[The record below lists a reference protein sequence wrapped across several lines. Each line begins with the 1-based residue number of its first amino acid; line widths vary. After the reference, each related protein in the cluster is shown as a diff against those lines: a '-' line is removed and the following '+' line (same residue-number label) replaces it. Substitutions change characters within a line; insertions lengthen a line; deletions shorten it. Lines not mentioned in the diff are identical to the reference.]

1 MINRALALCFILLFL
16 SHFGIAQWNPPDS
29 LRGIPV
35 RNNCK
40 KTQGGIGMSIQ
51 PSLFNLHGIIYL
63 CPDRAQA
70 IDQRHPGAS
79 FFFRVHEYGHL
90 ALGSRDEAAADAWA
104 AEQLSHT
111 DAGRAVLRAVL
122 AHFVDIGDKF
132 APYYGTGFYRGVNVA
147 TTAGLDR
154 REWPQA
160 LLAYQQKWENRLRQ
174 NGSISFRSDHG
185 SVFDGLVVIDGNT
198 LGFFDTWHRD
208 RVLPLPVLNVGT
220 HKLSLVNVWSY
231 QLGQNNQLRASVRGM
246 NATTSFTTSNTGDLV
261 GYISESDSAI
271 SVQVGRH

>member
-1 MINRALALCFILLFL
+1 MINRGLALCFILLFL
-16 SHFGIAQWNPPDS
+16 SNFGIAQWNPPDS

-35 RNNCK
+35 RNDCK
-40 KTQGGIGMSIQ
+40 KTQGGIGMSFQ
-51 PSLFNLHGIIYL
+51 PSLFNPRGIIYL

-70 IDQRHPGAS
+70 IDRRHPGAS

-111 DAGRAVLRAVL
+111 EAGRAVLRAVL
-122 AHFVDIGDKF
+122 AHFVDIGYKF

-147 TTAGLDR
+147 TTAGLDGR
-154 REWPQA
+154 AWPQA

-198 LGFFDTWHRD
+198 LGFFDTLHRD
-208 RVLPLPVLNVGT
+208 RVLPLPVLSGGT

-231 QLGQNNQLRASVRGM
+231 RLGQNNQLRASVRGM
-246 NATTSFTTSNTGDLV
+246 NATISFTTSNTGALV
-261 GYISESDSAI
+261 GYISEDDSAI
-271 SVQVGRH
+271 SVQVGRP

>member
-16 SHFGIAQWNPPDS
+16 SHFGMAQWTPPDS

-35 RNNCK
+35 RNDCK
-40 KTQGGIGMSIQ
+40 KTQGGIGMSFQ

-174 NGSISFRSDHG
+174 NGSISFRGGHG
-185 SVFDGLVVIDGNT
+185 AVFDGLVVIDGNT

-208 RVLPLPVLNVGT
+208 RVLPLPVLNEGT

-231 QLGQNNQLRASVRGM
+231 RLGQNNQLRASVKGM
-246 NATTSFTTSNTGDLV
+246 NATTSFTTSNIRELV
-261 GYISESDSAI
+261 GYISEDDSAI
-271 SVQVGRH
+271 SVQVGRP

>member
-1 MINRALALCFILLFL
+1 L
-16 SHFGIAQWNPPDS
+16 SLSYFGIAQWNPADS

-35 RNNCK
+35 RNDCK
-40 KTQGGIGMSIQ
+40 KTQGGIGISFQ
-51 PSLFNLHGIIYL
+51 PSLLNPHGIIYL

-70 IDQRHPGAS
+70 IDQRHPGSS

-111 DAGRAVLRAVL
+111 DAGRGVLRAVL

-160 LLAYQQKWENRLRQ
+160 LLAYQQKWENRLKQ

-208 RVLPLPVLNVGT
+208 RVLPLPVLNEGT

-231 QLGQNNQLRASVRGM
+231 RSGQNNQLRASVRGM
-246 NATTSFTTSNTGDLV
+246 NTTTSFTTSNTEDLV
-261 GYISESDSAI
+261 CYISENDTDL
-271 SVQVGRH
+271 SVAVKGP

>member
-1 MINRALALCFILLFL
+1 MIIRSFALSLIFLSL

-35 RNNCK
+35 HNDCK
-40 KTQGGIGMSIQ
+40 KTRGGIGMSFQ
-51 PSLFNLHGIIYL
+51 PSLFNPRGIIYL

-104 AEQLSHT
+104 AEQLSHS
-111 DAGRAVLRAVL
+111 DADRAVLRAVL
-122 AHFVDIGDKF
+122 AHFVEIGDKF
-132 APYYGTGFYRGVNVA
+132 APYYGTGFYRGLNVA
-147 TTAGLDR
+147 TTGGLDR
-154 REWPQA
+154 REWPRA
-160 LLAYQQKWENRLRQ
+160 LIDYQQKWENRLRQ

-185 SVFDGLVVIDGNT
+185 SVFDGLIVIDGNT
-198 LGFFDTWHRD
+198 LGFFDTWHGD
-208 RVLPLPVLNVGT
+208 RVLPLPVLNEGT

-231 QLGQNNQLRASVRGM
+231 RLGQNNQLRASVRGM
-246 NATTSFTTSNTGDLV
+246 NATISFTTPQVVNLV

-271 SVQVGRH
+271 SVQLGRP